1 MYYFL
6 TRILIYQSFIS
17 DIFLFQAG
25 KKIDDVYFYFYFFI
39 LEHEPVADILSS
51 SVKTVYGGLGDYGIS
66 VRSDVDV
73 YKYMPLPE
81 LLKNSVTQPLLA
93 Q

>member
-1 MYYFL
+1 MQERKY
-6 TRILIYQSFIS
+6 
-17 DIFLFQAG
+17 
-25 KKIDDVYFYFYFFI
+25 VYFIFIFFI

-51 SVKTVYGGLGDYGIS
+51 SVNTVYGGIGDYGIS

>member
-1 MYYFL
+1 MSISSQF
-6 TRILIYQSFIS
+6 IL
-17 DIFLFQAG
+17 
-25 KKIDDVYFYFYFFI
+25 FYFYFFI

-51 SVKTVYGGLGDYGIS
+51 SVNTVYGGLGDYGIS
-66 VRSDVDV
+66 VRSDVEV

>member
-17 DIFLFQAG
+17 HIFLLHAG
-25 KKIDDVYFYFYFFI
+25 KKICLFYFYFFI

-51 SVKTVYGGLGDYGIS
+51 SVNTVYGGIGDYGIS